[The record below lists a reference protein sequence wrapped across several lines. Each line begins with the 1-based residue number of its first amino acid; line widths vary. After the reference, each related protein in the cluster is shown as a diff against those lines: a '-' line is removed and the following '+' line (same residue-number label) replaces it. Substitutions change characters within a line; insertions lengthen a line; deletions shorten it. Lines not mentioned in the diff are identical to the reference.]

1 MHSRNHLTFPV
12 PGRDPVRACPKSI
25 AKRGS
30 RQAGMTK
37 YMFLF
42 AHSLISIAFF
52 FSTASATQGESQPE
66 ASPAFTNK
74 DLEQYRPSAPAGE
87 NPAQG
92 ADGALKGQKPDR
104 RQKSEAIAERKEQE
118 YWCKKARQVKKSL
131 AIAKDEVDELTARLK
146 DLSSAGTQITRKKT
160 TSLEKQQ
167 SKTSRE
173 LKTAGKRLRERQETL
188 AELEGDAYRSNI
200 PAGWLRCQ
208 FE

>member
-1 MHSRNHLTFPV
+1 MHLRNHLPFSV
-12 PGRDPVRACPKSI
+12 PGRDPIRACPKSV
-25 AKRGS
+25 AQRGS

-42 AHSLISIAFF
+42 AHSLISIALF

-92 ADGALKGQKPDR
+92 TDVQKQEK

-146 DLSSAGTQITRKKT
+146 ELSSSGTQISRKKT

-167 SKTSRE
+167 SKISRE
-173 LKTAGKRLRERQETL
+173 LKTAGKRLRERQDTL